1 MRKFLLLAG
10 IFTIFAYSQAKAE
23 QYYENDGYYY
33 HDEPRYVERVEY
45 REPVRQG
52 YRKAHYEYQ
61 SPRYLGNSRYQEAPR
76 YEMIEQDRVV
86 SYKKDNYRQYNNY
99 AEVEKKNK
107 IRPYIGLDV
116 ATSKMDFGDEQWVKD
131 YDGGDNY
138 FDDGNTSLSF
148 VVGAKFNK
156 YIGVEA
162 FYQKSGDGKNEAG
175 YEDNEE
181 WGAWGEDKTTI
192 SYTAMGIDAIGY
204 LPINQDFEILA
215 SLGLAQ
221 YDFESKISYSEIDA
235 YGYYEGSES
244 KDFDSLG
251 IRLGIG
257 AQYNFNEHFALR
269 AMARYIK
276 MNDDEY
282 IKSLTEF
289 SLGLR
294 YMF

>member
-10 IFTIFAYSQAKAE
+10 IFTFFAYSQAKAE
-23 QYYENDGYYY
+23 QYYGNGGYYPQ
-33 HDEPRYVERVEY
+33 DEPRYVERVEY
-45 REPVRQG
+45 REPVHQD
-52 YRKAHYEYQ
+52 YRKTGYEYKGVDS
-61 SPRYLGNSRYQEAPR
+61 SPRYKRIRNRGGASYQRE
-76 YEMIEQDRVV
+76 
-86 SYKKDNYRQYNNY
+86 NYRQSNYYNQY
-99 AEVEKKNK
+99 EEPNK

-116 ATSKMDFGDEQWVKD
+116 ATTKMDFGTDDWVV
-131 YDGGDNY
+131 DNY
-138 FDDGNTSLSF
+138 NGGYEYHDNKNETLSF

-162 FYQKSGDGKNEAG
+162 FYQKSEENEKKTIWDFGNA
-175 YEDNEE
+175 EVIE
-181 WGAWGEDKTTI
+181 EDKL
-192 SYTAMGIDAIGY
+192 SYTSMGVDVIGY
-204 LPINQDFEILA
+204 MPVNQELELLA
-215 SLGLAQ
+215 SLGLGQ
-221 YDFESKISYSEIDA
+221 YDFESSFEDA
-235 YGYYEGSES
+235 IIGYGSVGGEK

-257 AQYNFNEHFALR
+257 TQYNFNEHFALR

-282 IKSLTEF
+282 VKSLTEF

>member
-33 HDEPRYVERVEY
+33 QDEPRYVERVEY

-52 YRKAHYEYQ
+52 YRKAGYEYQ
-61 SPRYLGNSRYQEAPR
+61 ETDSSPRYKRIRNS
-76 YEMIEQDRVV
+76 DRV
-86 SYKKDNYRQYNNY
+86 SYQRENYRQSNYYNQY
-99 AEVEKKNK
+99 EEPNK

-116 ATSKMDFGDEQWVKD
+116 ATSSTDFGDNDWIG
-131 YDGGDNY
+131 DGSY
-138 FDDGNTSLSF
+138 KFFDDKNEALSF

-156 YIGVEA
+156 NFGVEA
-162 FYQKSGDGKNEAG
+162 FYQASSESEKKTYWDEDF
-175 YEDNEE
+175 YEK
-181 WGAWGEDKTTI
+181 DKL
-192 SYTAMGIDAIGY
+192 SYSAFGIDAIAY
-204 LPINQDFEILA
+204 MPINQEFELLA
-215 SLGLAQ
+215 ALGLAQ
-221 YDFESKISYSEIDA
+221 YDFETK
-235 YGYYEGSES
+235 YEDVDEVFGNLGGES

-251 IRLGIG
+251 IRFGIG
-257 AQYNFNEHFALR
+257 AQYNITNNLALR
-269 AMARYIK
+269 GMARYIK

-282 IKSLTEF
+282 VKSLTEF

>member
-1 MRKFLLLAG
+1 MRKILLLAG
-10 IFTIFAYSQAKAE
+10 IFTFFMNNTVKAE
-23 QYYENDGYYY
+23 EYYKNDGYYY
-33 HDEPRYVERVEY
+33 QDKPRYVERIEY

-52 YRKAHYEYQ
+52 YRKASLEYQ
-61 SPRYLGNSRYQEAPR
+61 EQYPR
-76 YEMIEQDRVV
+76 YERIKNNEKI
-86 SYKKDNYRQYNNY
+86 SYQRNDYQQYQY
-99 AEVEKKNK
+99 YESEKQNK
-107 IRPYIGLDV
+107 IRPYIGLDI
-116 ATSKMDFGDEQWVKD
+116 ATSKIDFGTDDWVV
-131 YDGGDNY
+131 DNY
-138 FDDGNTSLSF
+138 NGGYEYHDNKNETLSF

-162 FYQKSGDGKNEAG
+162 FYQKSEENEKKTIWDAG
-175 YEDNEE
+175 NAEVIE
-181 WGAWGEDKTTI
+181 EDKL
-192 SYTAMGIDAIGY
+192 SYTSMGVDVIGY
-204 LPINQDFEILA
+204 MPVNQEFELLA
-215 SLGLAQ
+215 SLGLGQ
-221 YDFESKISYSEIDA
+221 YDFESSYEDSIIG
-235 YGYYEGSES
+235 YGSVGGEK

>member
-33 HDEPRYVERVEY
+33 QDEPRYVERVEY

-52 YRKAHYEYQ
+52 YRKAGYEYQ
-61 SPRYLGNSRYQEAPR
+61 ETDSSPRYKRIRNS
-76 YEMIEQDRVV
+76 DRV
-86 SYKKDNYRQYNNY
+86 SYQRENYRQSNYYNQY
-99 AEVEKKNK
+99 EEPNK

-116 ATSKMDFGDEQWVKD
+116 ATSSTDFGDNDWIG
-131 YDGGDNY
+131 DGSY
-138 FDDGNTSLSF
+138 KFFDDKNEALSF

-156 YIGVEA
+156 NFGVEA
-162 FYQKSGDGKNEAG
+162 FYQASSESEKKTYLDEDF
-175 YEDNEE
+175 YEK
-181 WGAWGEDKTTI
+181 DKL
-192 SYTAMGIDAIGY
+192 SYSALGIDAITY
-204 LPINQDFEILA
+204 MPISQEFELLA

-221 YDFESKISYSEIDA
+221 YDFESSADGVIEG
-235 YGYYEGSES
+235 YGLIGRMQ

-251 IRLGIG
+251 FRIGIG
-257 AQYNFNEHFALR
+257 AQYNITNNLALR
-269 AMARYIK
+269 GMARYIK

-282 IKSLTEF
+282 VKSLTEF

>member
-1 MRKFLLLAG
+1 MRKILLLAG
-10 IFTIFAYSQAKAE
+10 IFTFFAYSQAKAE
-23 QYYENDGYYY
+23 QYYGNGGYYPQ
-33 HDEPRYVERVEY
+33 DEPRYVERVEY
-45 REPVRQG
+45 REPVHQD
-52 YRKAHYEYQ
+52 YRKTGYEYKGVDS
-61 SPRYLGNSRYQEAPR
+61 SPRYKRIRNRGGASYQRE
-76 YEMIEQDRVV
+76 
-86 SYKKDNYRQYNNY
+86 NYRQSNYYNQY
-99 AEVEKKNK
+99 EEPNK

-116 ATSKMDFGDEQWVKD
+116 ATTKMDFGDEQWVKD

-138 FDDGNTSLSF
+138 FDDGNTSLSL

-156 YIGVEA
+156 HFGLEA
-162 FYQKSGDGKNEAG
+162 FYQKSGDGKNEAE

-181 WGAWGEDKTTI
+181 WGVWGKDKTTI

-221 YDFESKISYSEIDA
+221 YDFESKISYSEIGV

-276 MNDDEY
+276 MYDDEY
-282 IKSLTEF
+282 VKSLTEF

>member
-1 MRKFLLLAG
+1 MRKILLLAG
-10 IFTIFAYSQAKAE
+10 IFTFFMNNTVKAE
-23 QYYENDGYYY
+23 EYYKNDGYYY
-33 HDEPRYVERVEY
+33 QDKPRYVERIEY

-52 YRKAHYEYQ
+52 YRKASLEYQ
-61 SPRYLGNSRYQEAPR
+61 EQYPR
-76 YEMIEQDRVV
+76 YERIKNNEKI
-86 SYKKDNYRQYNNY
+86 SYQRNDYQQYQY
-99 AEVEKKNK
+99 YESEKQNK
-107 IRPYIGLDV
+107 IRPYIGLDI
-116 ATSKMDFGDEQWVKD
+116 ATSKIDFGTDDWVV
-131 YDGGDNY
+131 DNY
-138 FDDGNTSLSF
+138 NGGYEYHDNKNETLSF

-162 FYQKSGDGKNEAG
+162 FYQKSEENEKKTIWDVGNA
-175 YEDNEE
+175 EVIE
-181 WGAWGEDKTTI
+181 EDKI
-192 SYTAMGIDAIGY
+192 SYTSMGVDVIGY
-204 LPINQDFEILA
+204 MPVNQEFELLA
-215 SLGLAQ
+215 SLGLGQ
-221 YDFESKISYSEIDA
+221 YDFESSYEDSIIG
-235 YGYYEGSES
+235 YGSVGGEK

-282 IKSLTEF
+282 IRSLTEF

>member
-1 MRKFLLLAG
+1 MRKILLLAG
-10 IFTIFAYSQAKAE
+10 IFTFFMNNTVKAE
-23 QYYENDGYYY
+23 EYYKNDGYYY
-33 HDEPRYVERVEY
+33 QDKPRYVERIEY

-52 YRKAHYEYQ
+52 YRKASLEYQ
-61 SPRYLGNSRYQEAPR
+61 EQYPR
-76 YEMIEQDRVV
+76 YERIKNNEKI
-86 SYKKDNYRQYNNY
+86 SYQRNDYQQYQYYEN
-99 AEVEKKNK
+99 EKQNK
-107 IRPYIGLDV
+107 IRPYIGLDI
-116 ATSKMDFGDEQWVKD
+116 ATSKIDFGTDDWVV
-131 YDGGDNY
+131 DNY
-138 FDDGNTSLSF
+138 NGGYEYHDNKNETLSF

-162 FYQKSGDGKNEAG
+162 FYQKSEENEKKTIWDVGNA
-175 YEDNEE
+175 EVIE
-181 WGAWGEDKTTI
+181 EDKL
-192 SYTAMGIDAIGY
+192 SYTSMGVDVIGY
-204 LPINQDFEILA
+204 MPVNQEFELLA
-215 SLGLAQ
+215 SLGLGQ
-221 YDFESKISYSEIDA
+221 YDFESSYEDSIIG
-235 YGYYEGSES
+235 YGSVGGEK

-282 IKSLTEF
+282 IRSLTEF